1 MLLRIT
7 AKTLRESSLK
17 FKKKKID
24 EILQTIFD
32 IFLGASVR
40 SHVVFFWKS
49 SGSQLKTHDVLKY
62 RE

>member
-40 SHVVFFWKS
+40 SHVVFF
-49 SGSQLKTHDVLKY
+49 
-62 RE
+62 